1 MTPRRLLAFG
11 LLAGIAALAFA
22 QSRERRWAKYENEM
36 QDPVDDPPDAWVE
49 SEFAFGR
56 LRFRSPRDGR
66 GWYARWGIDAN
77 KSDRQF
83 IEGVRRL
90 TRIDARSVEH
100 IVDIDS
106 DEIFDWPWMFA
117 VSPGDWKLSPDQAK
131 RLRAYFDRGGFLM
144 VDDFHGESEWRTFM
158 MGIHQVFDD
167 PKVVELDDEAAIFRV
182 LYNLGDRVQIPGA
195 NVVHGPGYERDG
207 VTPHWRGI
215 VDDKGR
221 VAVAICFNMDVGDA
235 WEFADDPNYP
245 EKFASQ
251 AYRLGINYV
260 LYAMTH

>member
-1 MTPRRLLAFG
+1 MIAIALLIGAGAF
-11 LLAGIAALAFA
+11 AFA
-22 QSRERRWAKYENEM
+22 QSRERRWAKYEHEM
-36 QDPVDDPPDAWVE
+36 QDPVDDPADAWVE

-83 IEGVRRL
+83 IEGLRRL
-90 TRIDARSVEH
+90 TRVNARSVEH
-100 IVDIDS
+100 VIDIDS

-117 VSPGDWKLSPDQAK
+117 VSPGDWKLSPEQA
-131 RLRAYFDRGGFLM
+131 RRMRAFFDRSGFLM

-158 MGIHQVFDD
+158 AGIEQIFDD
-167 PKVVELDDEAAIFRV
+167 PQVVELDDEAVIFHV
-182 LYNLGDRVQIPGA
+182 LYDLKDRVQIPGA
-195 NVVHGPGYERDG
+195 NVVHGRGYERDG
-207 VTPHWRGI
+207 VVPHWRGI

-221 VAVAICFNMDVGDA
+221 VVVAICFNMDVGDA